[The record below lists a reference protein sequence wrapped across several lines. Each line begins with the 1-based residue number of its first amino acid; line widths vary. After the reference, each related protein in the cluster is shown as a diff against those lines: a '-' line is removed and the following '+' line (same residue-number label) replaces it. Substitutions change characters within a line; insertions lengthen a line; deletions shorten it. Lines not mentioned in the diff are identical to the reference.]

1 MATAKKKDVSRKRN
15 VQKASKSKRSSTVV
29 VVKTKSKKSLF
40 PEKIKK
46 ANRLLENANLL
57 NRRAA
62 AG

>member
-1 MATAKKKDVSRKRN
+1 MATAKKKGTRKTS
-15 VQKASKSKRSSTVV
+15 VKKASKTKRSSTVV

-46 ANRLLENANLL
+46 ATQLLENASLL
-57 NRRAA
+57 GRRAA